1 MTEDPDVTVGATER
15 WLDEHGLPWFVE
27 AHQAAVRRRL
37 SRAHLVRVGLLALVA
52 AVVVGVAVGWW
63 RGSSSLGLAWGETTF
78 AVLAGLWA
86 LRSLY
91 GAAVAGWAVR
101 RTLRSLGLLFPLAS
115 RALPLLLLFITFLF
129 INTEVWQVASS
140 MRDGVLW
147 QAVLVFA
154 VIGVGFLVARLPEEL
169 EEYDAQLTA
178 ERVVAACER
187 TPVAQ
192 AAAELDITEEMLER
206 HSDVV
211 GLERGNLVLV
221 LLIAQAIQVLL
232 LSAAVWLFFLVFGS
246 VAIND
251 EVVADWIGE
260 APHYAGG
267 FGLVSI
273 ELLRVSTFLAA
284 FAGLYFTVYAVTDGN
299 YRKQFFTRIRREL
312 ERAVS
317 VRLVYRSL
325 LERGDPALR
334 RPTEG

>member
-1 MTEDPDVTVGATER
+1 VTQDPQDTLRATES
-15 WLDEHGLPWFVE
+15 WLDAHGLPWFVE
-27 AHQAAVRRRL
+27 SQGAAVRRRL
-37 SRAHLVRVGLLALVA
+37 TRGHLARVGIVALVVG
-52 AVVVGVAVGWW
+52 VVAGVAVGWW
-63 RGSSSLGLAWGETTF
+63 RGTAAGIAWGETVF
-78 AVLAGLWA
+78 GVLVALWA

-91 GAAVAGWAVR
+91 GAAVAGWAAR

-129 INTEVWQVASS
+129 INTEVWQVTSS
-140 MRDGVLW
+140 LTGGVLW

-154 VIGVGFLVARLPEEL
+154 VIGIGFLVARLPEEL

-178 ERVVAACER
+178 DRVLASCAG
-187 TPVAQ
+187 TPVES
-192 AAAELDITEEMLER
+192 AAADLEITEKMLDR

-232 LSAAVWLFFLVFGS
+232 LSIAVWIFFLVFGS
-246 VAIND
+246 VAIQD
-251 EVVADWIGE
+251 QVIEDWVGHP
-260 APHYAGG
+260 PHYAGG
-267 FGLVSI
+267 FGLVSV
-273 ELLRVSTFLAA
+273 ELVQVSTFLAA

-325 LERGDPALR
+325 LERPDERGR
-334 RPTEG
+334 GGE